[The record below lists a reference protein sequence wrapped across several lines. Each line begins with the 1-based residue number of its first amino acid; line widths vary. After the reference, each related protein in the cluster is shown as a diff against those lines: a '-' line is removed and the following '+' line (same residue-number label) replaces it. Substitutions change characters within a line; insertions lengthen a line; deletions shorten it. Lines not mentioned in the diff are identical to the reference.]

1 MKGAL
6 PIQILLITMLGTTG
20 LNFFFVR
27 VYAIGSALSVRL
39 YCRKEQEMPARDVK
53 GTAAF
58 HDALLAEI
66 KRAGNNILYAFYTA
80 LMLMLFLWLFG
91 RQEMHEEYLSITTLL
106 MKFARIVC
114 VFSELSRIAVA
125 LILPTGLACRD
136 RAIPAVKSYLPSL
149 LCVMLLYGVVLWL
162 YSL

>member
-1 MKGAL
+1 MDGAL

-27 VYAIGSALSVRL
+27 LYAVGSALSVRL
-39 YCRKEQEMPARDVK
+39 YCRKEQEMSARDVK
-53 GTAAF
+53 GNTVF

-66 KRAGNNILYAFYTA
+66 GRAGNNILCAFYAA
-80 LMLMLFLWLFG
+80 LVLMLFLWLFG
-91 RQEMHEEYLSITTLL
+91 RQEMYKEYLSMTTLL

-114 VFSELSRIAVA
+114 VFSELSRIVVA
-125 LILPTGLACRD
+125 LILPTGLACRNK
-136 RAIPAVKSYLPSL
+136 AIPAVKSYLPSL
-149 LCVMLLYGVVLWL
+149 LCVMLLYGVGLWL